1 MRSVLH
7 DLAAHYTERS
17 QDPRAAR
24 EIGKIAHRLIS
35 QHTAHVGESL
45 PSWDLRGSSS
55 SAVDAAT
62 DNSNS
67 ALHRYFA
74 NTIMQMQKQSTT
86 AAHQSIPPWL
96 RSALQGKPSQSC
108 TDTDVDS
115 TRPPCIPFCAP
126 LDFSNS
132 GVWCGWA
139 RFRVAA
145 RVLSQLG
152 SSYRGGPSVAQQ
164 ATASE

>member
-7 DLAAHYTERS
+7 DLAAHYTDYS

-24 EIGKIAHRLIS
+24 DIGKVAHRLIS
-35 QHTAHVGESL
+35 QHTTHVGDCL

-55 SAVDAAT
+55 SAMGVAT

-74 NTIMQMQKQSTT
+74 NTIMQMQKQTTT
-86 AAHQSIPPWL
+86 AAHQPIPPWL

-108 TDTDVDS
+108 TDADVDS
-115 TRPPCIPFCAP
+115 TDPPRNSFCV
-126 LDFSNS
+126 S
-132 GVWCGWA
+132 
-139 RFRVAA
+139 
-145 RVLSQLG
+145 
-152 SSYRGGPSVAQQ
+152 
-164 ATASE
+164 